1 MIEEGLDAP
10 ADYGRSDGQE
20 KDRESPMRIL
30 IVDDSAMNRKL
41 LRVTL
46 ETERYTVVEA
56 EDGIEALAALQRQP
70 IDLVISDVLMP
81 NMDGYSLCSEVC
93 RRNEFAEIPFILYSF
108 ADLNPAAEKFGLELG
123 ADRII
128 KKRGSA
134 NAILKAIEEIT
145 REGKPRR
152 GKHPSPANEL
162 PAQKVMKQYNELLIR
177 RLEDTNAELEQTR
190 DQLHSLNQELEQRV
204 AQRTRELREKNEQ
217 IEEDLKMARELQMAL
232 LPQQFPSIPRGVP
245 LSESAIKFSSFYYP
259 TGSVSGDFYFISRRS
274 DTAVDVLIAD
284 VMGHGV
290 RAGLVTAMMRA
301 LVEKFSASS
310 ADPATMLSKINRS
323 LIGILKHT
331 GITLFATAFYLIA
344 DVKRSRMLYA
354 NAGHPKP
361 LLLHRGRN
369 ELEQMSSNGADGPA
383 LGLFDGVEYRTSEC
397 PMEVDDFV
405 MLFTDGLFEVEA
417 PNHELY
423 SCERLMDAVRRRTR
437 LQSADLFAEVFA
449 EIRQFSTRTEFSDD
463 VCLLG
468 MEVTRLGED

>member
-1 MIEEGLDAP
+1 
-10 ADYGRSDGQE
+10 
-20 KDRESPMRIL
+20 MRIL
-30 IVDDSAMNRKL
+30 IVDDSAMNRKV
-41 LRVTL
+41 LRFTL
-46 ETERYTVVEA
+46 EAGQHTTAEA

-81 NMDGYSLCSEVC
+81 NMDGYTLCSEVC
-93 RRNEFAEIPFILYSF
+93 RRVEFDQIPFILYSV
-108 ADLNPAAEKFGLELG
+108 ADLSPDAEKVGLELG

-128 KKRGSA
+128 KKHGSA
-134 NAILKAIEEIT
+134 NSILNAIEEIKK
-145 REGKPRR
+145 EGKPRR
-152 GKHPSPANEL
+152 STHSSTANDP

-177 RLEDTNAELEQTR
+177 RLEDTNIELEQTR
-190 DQLHSLNQELEQRV
+190 DELRSLNQELEQRV

-232 LPQQFPSIPRGVP
+232 LPQQFPSIPHGVP
-245 LSESAIKFSSFYYP
+245 LSESAIKFSSFFYP

-301 LVEKFSASS
+301 LVEKFSATS
-310 ADPATMLSKINRS
+310 ADPAAMLSKINSS
-323 LIGILKHT
+323 LIGILRHT

-344 DVKRSRMLYA
+344 DLKRSRMLYA

-369 ELEQMSSNGADGPA
+369 ELEQMSSKDGDGPA
-383 LGLFDGVEYRTSEC
+383 LGLFDGMEYRTSEC
-397 PMEVDDFV
+397 PLEVDDFV

-423 SCERLMDAVRRRTR
+423 SCERLIDAVRQRAR
-437 LQSADLFAEVFA
+437 LQSSELFAGVFA
-449 EIRQFSTRTEFSDD
+449 EIRQFSKRTEFSDD

-468 MEVTRLGED
+468 MEVRRLGEK

>member
-1 MIEEGLDAP
+1 
-10 ADYGRSDGQE
+10 
-20 KDRESPMRIL
+20 MRIL
-30 IVDDSAMNRKL
+30 IVDDSAMNRKV
-41 LRVTL
+41 LRFTL
-46 ETERYTVVEA
+46 EAGQHTTAEA

-81 NMDGYSLCSEVC
+81 NMDGYTLCSEVC
-93 RRNEFAEIPFILYSF
+93 RRVEFDQIPFILYSV
-108 ADLNPAAEKFGLELG
+108 ADLSPDAEKVGLELG

-128 KKRGSA
+128 KKHGSA
-134 NAILKAIEEIT
+134 NSILNAIEEIKK
-145 REGKPRR
+145 EGKPRR
-152 GKHPSPANEL
+152 STHSSTANDP

-177 RLEDTNAELEQTR
+177 RLEDTNIELEQTR
-190 DQLHSLNQELEQRV
+190 DELRSLNQELEQRV

-232 LPQQFPSIPRGVP
+232 LPQQFPSIPHGVP
-245 LSESAIKFSSFYYP
+245 LSESAIKFSSFFYP

-301 LVEKFSASS
+301 LVEKFSATS
-310 ADPATMLSKINRS
+310 ADPAAMLSKINSS
-323 LIGILKHT
+323 LIGILRHT

-344 DVKRSRMLYA
+344 DLKRSRMLYA

-369 ELEQMSSNGADGPA
+369 ELEQMSSKDGDGPA
-383 LGLFDGVEYRTSEC
+383 LGLFDGMEYRTSEC
-397 PMEVDDFV
+397 PLEVDDFV

-423 SCERLMDAVRRRTR
+423 SCERLIDAVRQRAR
-437 LQSADLFAEVFA
+437 LQSSELFAGVFA
-449 EIRQFSTRTEFSDD
+449 EIRQFSKRTEFSDD

-468 MEVTRLGED
+468 MEVTRLAEK

>member
-1 MIEEGLDAP
+1 
-10 ADYGRSDGQE
+10 
-20 KDRESPMRIL
+20 MRIL
-30 IVDDSAMNRKL
+30 IVDDSAVNRKL
-41 LRVTL
+41 LRFTL
-46 ETERYTVVEA
+46 EAGQHTTAEA

-81 NMDGYSLCSEVC
+81 NMDGYSLCSEVS
-93 RRNEFAEIPFILYSF
+93 RRVEFDQIPFILYSV
-108 ADLNPAAEKFGLELG
+108 ADLSPDAEKVGLELG

-128 KKRGSA
+128 KKHGSA
-134 NAILKAIEEIT
+134 NSILNAIEEIKK
-145 REGKPRR
+145 EGKPRR
-152 GKHPSPANEL
+152 STHSSTANDP

-177 RLEDTNAELEQTR
+177 RLEDTNIELEQTR
-190 DQLHSLNQELEQRV
+190 DELRSLNQELEQRV

-232 LPQQFPSIPRGVP
+232 LPQQFPSIPHGVP
-245 LSESAIKFSSFYYP
+245 LSESAVKFSSFFYP

-301 LVEKFSASS
+301 LVEKFSATS
-310 ADPATMLSKINRS
+310 ADPAAMLSKINSS
-323 LIGILKHT
+323 LIGILRHT

-344 DVKRSRMLYA
+344 DLKRSRMLYA

-369 ELEQMSSNGADGPA
+369 ELEQMSSKDGDGPA
-383 LGLFDGVEYRTSEC
+383 LGLFDGMEYRTSEC
-397 PMEVDDFV
+397 PLEVDDFV

-423 SCERLMDAVRRRTR
+423 SCERLIDAVRQRAR
-437 LQSADLFAEVFA
+437 LKSSELFAEVFA
-449 EIRQFSTRTEFSDD
+449 EIRQFSKRTDFSDD

-468 MEVTRLGED
+468 MEVTRLGEK

>member
-1 MIEEGLDAP
+1 
-10 ADYGRSDGQE
+10 
-20 KDRESPMRIL
+20 MRIL
-30 IVDDSAMNRKL
+30 IVDDSAMNRKV
-41 LRVTL
+41 LRFTL
-46 ETERYTVVEA
+46 EAGQHTTAEA

-81 NMDGYSLCSEVC
+81 NMDGYTLCSEVC
-93 RRNEFAEIPFILYSF
+93 RRVEFDQIPFILYSV
-108 ADLNPAAEKFGLELG
+108 ADLSPDAEKVGLELG

-128 KKRGSA
+128 KKHGSA
-134 NAILKAIEEIT
+134 NSILNAIEEIKK
-145 REGKPRR
+145 EGKPRR
-152 GKHPSPANEL
+152 STHSSTANDP

-177 RLEDTNAELEQTR
+177 RLEDTNIELEQTR
-190 DQLHSLNQELEQRV
+190 DELRSLNQELEQRV

-232 LPQQFPSIPRGVP
+232 LPQQFPSIPHGVP
-245 LSESAIKFSSFYYP
+245 LSESAIKFSSFFYP

-301 LVEKFSASS
+301 LVEKFSATS
-310 ADPATMLSKINRS
+310 ADPAAMLSKINSS
-323 LIGILKHT
+323 LIGILRHT

-344 DVKRSRMLYA
+344 DLKRSRMLYA

-369 ELEQMSSNGADGPA
+369 ELEQMSSKDGDGPA
-383 LGLFDGVEYRTSEC
+383 LGLFDGMEYRTSEC
-397 PMEVDDFV
+397 PLEVDDFV

-423 SCERLMDAVRRRTR
+423 SCERLIDAVRQRAR
-437 LQSADLFAEVFA
+437 LQSSELFAGVFA
-449 EIRQFSTRTEFSDD
+449 EIRQFSERTEFSDD

-468 MEVTRLGED
+468 MEVTRLGEN

>member
-1 MIEEGLDAP
+1 
-10 ADYGRSDGQE
+10 
-20 KDRESPMRIL
+20 MRIL
-30 IVDDSAMNRKL
+30 IVDDSAMNRKV
-41 LRVTL
+41 LRFTL
-46 ETERYTVVEA
+46 EAGQHTTAEA

-93 RRNEFAEIPFILYSF
+93 RRVEFDQIPFILYSF
-108 ADLNPAAEKFGLELG
+108 ADLTPDAEKVGLEVG

-128 KKRGSA
+128 KKHGSA
-134 NAILKAIEEIT
+134 NSILNTIEEI
-145 REGKPRR
+145 RKEGKPRR
-152 GKHPSPANEL
+152 STHSSTAND
-162 PAQKVMKQYNELLIR
+162 PPVQKVMKQYNELLIR
-177 RLEDTNAELEQTR
+177 RLEDTNIELEQTR
-190 DQLHSLNQELEQRV
+190 DELRSLNQELEQRV

-232 LPQQFPSIPRGVP
+232 LPQQFPSIPHGVP
-245 LSESAIKFSSFYYP
+245 LSESAIKFSSFFYP

-301 LVEKFSASS
+301 LVEKFSATS
-310 ADPATMLSKINRS
+310 ADPAALLSKINSS
-323 LIGILKHT
+323 LIGILRHT

-344 DVKRSRMLYA
+344 DLKRSRMLYA

-369 ELEQMSSNGADGPA
+369 ELEQMSSNGGDGPA
-383 LGLFDGVEYRTSEC
+383 LGLFDGMEYRTSEC
-397 PMEVDDFV
+397 PLEVDDFV

-423 SCERLMDAVRRRTR
+423 SCERLIDAVRKRAQ
-437 LQSADLFAEVFA
+437 LQSSELFAGVFA
-449 EIRQFSTRTEFSDD
+449 EIRQFSKRTEFSDD

-468 MEVTRLGED
+468 MEVTRLGEN

>member
-1 MIEEGLDAP
+1 
-10 ADYGRSDGQE
+10 
-20 KDRESPMRIL
+20 MRIL

-41 LRVTL
+41 LRLNL
-46 ETERYTVVEA
+46 EAGQHAAVEA

-70 IDLVISDVLMP
+70 IDLVVSDVLMP

-93 RRNEFAEIPFILYSF
+93 RRVEFDQIPFILYSF
-108 ADLNPAAEKFGLELG
+108 ADLTPDAEKFGLELG
-123 ADRII
+123 ADRVI
-128 KKRGSA
+128 KKHGSA
-134 NAILKAIEEIT
+134 NSILNAIEEIKK
-145 REGKPRR
+145 EGKPRR
-152 GKHPSPANEL
+152 STHPSPANDP
-162 PAQKVMKQYNELLIR
+162 PAQKVMKQYNELLIQ
-177 RLEDTNAELEQTR
+177 RLEDTNIELEQTR
-190 DQLHSLNQELEQRV
+190 DELRSLNQELEQRV

-245 LSESAIKFSSFYYP
+245 LSESAIKFSSFFYP
-259 TGSVSGDFYFISRRS
+259 TGAVSGDFYFISRRS

-301 LVEKFSASS
+301 LVEKFSATS
-310 ADPATMLSKINRS
+310 ADPAAMLSKINSS
-323 LIGILKHT
+323 LIGILRHT

-344 DVKRSRMLYA
+344 DLKRSLMLYA

-369 ELEQMSSNGADGPA
+369 ELEQMSSNGDDGPA

-397 PMEVDDFV
+397 PLEVDDFV

-423 SCERLMDAVRRRTR
+423 SCERLFNAVRRRAR
-437 LQSADLFAEVFA
+437 LQSSELFAEVFA
-449 EIRQFSTRTEFSDD
+449 EIRHFSKRTEFSDD

-468 MEVTRLGED
+468 MEVTRLGEN

>member
-1 MIEEGLDAP
+1 
-10 ADYGRSDGQE
+10 
-20 KDRESPMRIL
+20 MRIL
-30 IVDDSAMNRKL
+30 IVDDSAMNRKV
-41 LRVTL
+41 LRFTL
-46 ETERYTVVEA
+46 EAGQHTTAEA

-81 NMDGYSLCSEVC
+81 NMDGYTLCSEVC
-93 RRNEFAEIPFILYSF
+93 RRVEFDQIPFILYSV
-108 ADLNPAAEKFGLELG
+108 ADLSPDAEKVGLELG

-128 KKRGSA
+128 KKHGSA
-134 NAILKAIEEIT
+134 NSILNAIEEIKK
-145 REGKPRR
+145 EGKPRR
-152 GKHPSPANEL
+152 STHSSTANDP

-177 RLEDTNAELEQTR
+177 RLEDTNIELEQTR
-190 DQLHSLNQELEQRV
+190 DELRSLNQELEQRV

-232 LPQQFPSIPRGVP
+232 LPQQFPSIPHGVP
-245 LSESAIKFSSFYYP
+245 LSESAIKFSSFFYP

-301 LVEKFSASS
+301 LVEKFSATS
-310 ADPATMLSKINRS
+310 ADPAAMLSKINSS
-323 LIGILKHT
+323 LIGILRHT

-344 DVKRSRMLYA
+344 DLKRSRMLYA

-369 ELEQMSSNGADGPA
+369 ELEQMSSKDGDGPA
-383 LGLFDGVEYRTSEC
+383 LGLFDGMEYRTSEC
-397 PMEVDDFV
+397 PLEVDDFV

-423 SCERLMDAVRRRTR
+423 SCERLIDAVRQRAR
-437 LQSADLFAEVFA
+437 LQSSELFAGVFA
-449 EIRQFSTRTEFSDD
+449 EIRQFSKRTEFSDD

-468 MEVTRLGED
+468 MEVTRLGEN

>member
-1 MIEEGLDAP
+1 
-10 ADYGRSDGQE
+10 
-20 KDRESPMRIL
+20 MRIL
-30 IVDDSAMNRKL
+30 IVDDGAMNRKM
-41 LRVTL
+41 LRLTL
-46 ETERYTVVEA
+46 EAGQHTTIEA
-56 EDGIEALAALQRQP
+56 EDGIEALAALQRQS
-70 IDLVISDVLMP
+70 IELVVSDVLMP

-93 RRNEFAEIPFILYSF
+93 RRAEFDQIPFILYSF
-108 ADLNPAAEKFGLELG
+108 ADLTPAAEKFGLELG

-128 KKRGSA
+128 KKHGSPTS
-134 NAILKAIEEIT
+134 ILNAIEEIK

-152 GKHPSPANEL
+152 CTNPRPANDP
-162 PAQKVMKQYNELLIR
+162 PADKVMKQYNELLIQ
-177 RLEDTNAELEQTR
+177 RLEDTNIELEQTR
-190 DQLHSLNQELEQRV
+190 DELRSLNQELEQRV
-204 AQRTRELREKNEQ
+204 AERTRELREKNEQ

-232 LPQQFPSIPRGVP
+232 LPQHFPTIPRGVP
-245 LSESAIKFSSFYYP
+245 LSETAIKFSSFFYP
-259 TGSVSGDFYFISRRS
+259 AGSVSGDFYFISRRS

-301 LVEKFSASS
+301 LVEKFSATS
-310 ADPATMLSKINRS
+310 ADPAAMLSKINRN
-323 LIGILKHT
+323 LIGILKQT

-369 ELEQMSSNGADGPA
+369 ELEQMSSTGDDGPA
-383 LGLFDGVEYRTSEC
+383 LGLFDSVEYRTSEC

-423 SCERLMDAVRRRTR
+423 SCERLIDAVRRRAQ
-437 LQSADLFAEVFA
+437 LQSSELFAEVFA
-449 EIRQFSTRTEFSDD
+449 EIRQFSKRMEFSDD

-468 MEVTRLGED
+468 MEVRRLGEK